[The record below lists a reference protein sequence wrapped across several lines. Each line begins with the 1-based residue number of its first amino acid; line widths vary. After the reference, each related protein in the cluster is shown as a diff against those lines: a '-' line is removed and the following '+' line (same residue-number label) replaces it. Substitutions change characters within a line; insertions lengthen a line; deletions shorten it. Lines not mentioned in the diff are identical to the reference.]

1 MEYNFTHNSKKII
14 LRKSPL
20 FEIILA
26 ENYFEIINS
35 DNKNNKCFFEKTSS
49 IKLKKERIIWYLTII
64 NFLLSLS
71 SGVNFETVRQENE
84 MKIFYEGIPI
94 RYNLKNC
101 DLVKASIVI
110 EEIKSKLKKAT
121 HTTG

>member
-1 MEYNFTHNSKKII
+1 MKYNFTHNSKKII

-20 FEIILA
+20 FEIVLA

-35 DNKNNKCFFEKTSS
+35 DNKNNKYFFEKTNS
-49 IKLKKERIIWYLTII
+49 IKLNKERIIWYLTII
-64 NFLLSLS
+64 NLLFSLS
-71 SGVNFETVRQENE
+71 PGVSFKAVREENE
-84 MKIFYEGIPI
+84 IKFFYEGIPI

-121 HTTG
+121 HNTG